1 MIAKQNFSI
10 SSRRGF
16 LRLMTMGLATAGL
29 IEPFDIGRKGAGK
42 ALAQEVVKGGA
53 GAQAKPSSVAFYGDK
68 QAGIITPQ
76 QSHVCFCA
84 IDLKTDDKSKLIN
97 LLRLWTVAS
106 ARLAQG
112 LPTAD
117 LSDDL
122 TVAASD
128 SGDVLELDPAKLT
141 LTFGFGRS
149 LFFKDGK
156 DRFGLARHCPEA
168 LVDMPVFHG
177 DQLIEARTGGDLCIQ
192 ACANDPQ
199 IAFHAIRE
207 LARLGSDIAE
217 IRWVQTGFLPES
229 KVGDTPRNLMGFKDG
244 TRNPGFHAETKK
256 ALQAGDKDFDETIWV
271 GPEGPKWMQGGS
283 YMVARR
289 IRMSLE
295 RWEKAPVDFQEEV
308 MGRHKRSGAPI
319 GAAHE
324 FDKPDFDVAD
334 KDGNPHIAET
344 SHLRLASP
352 ETNGGIRIFRRGYNY
367 NEGVSFTAERW
378 PPWRQG
384 MLYDAGLFFIAFQR
398 DPRTGFISLFEN
410 MAKFDALNQY
420 TTHVGSGLFACPPGA
435 GEGRY
440 IGQSLFED

>member
-1 MIAKQNFSI
+1 MISKQKFSKP
-10 SSRRGF
+10 SRRGF
-16 LRLMTMGLATAGL
+16 LKLLATGFATAVL
-29 IEPFDIGRKGAGK
+29 TDPFNLSRRGGGK
-42 ALAQEVVKGGA
+42 VQAQEALKGSA
-53 GAQAKPSSVAFYGDK
+53 AVQAKPSSIPFYGDK

-76 QSHVCFCA
+76 QNHVCFCA
-84 IDLKTDDKSKLIN
+84 LDVKTDDKSKLIN
-97 LLRLWTVAS
+97 LLRLWTSTS

-117 LSDDL
+117 LSNNL

-141 LTFGFGRS
+141 LTIGFGRT
-149 LFFKDGK
+149 LFIKDRK

-168 LVDMPVFHG
+168 LVDMPIFHG

-199 IAFHAIRE
+199 VAFHAIRE

-217 IRWVQTGFLPES
+217 IHWIQTGFLPES
-229 KVGDTPRNLMGFKDG
+229 KAGDTPRNLMGFKDG
-244 TRNPGFHAETKK
+244 TRNPGFHGDTKK
-256 ALQAGDKDFDETIWV
+256 ALQPGDKEFDETIWV
-271 GPEGPKWMQGGS
+271 GSEGPKWMQGGS
-283 YMVARR
+283 YVVARR
-289 IRMSLE
+289 IRISLE

-308 MGRHKRSGAPI
+308 MGRHKLSGAPI
-319 GAAHE
+319 GAVHE
-324 FDKPDFDVAD
+324 FDKPDFDASD

-344 SHLRLASP
+344 AHLRLASP
-352 ETNGGIRIFRRGYNY
+352 ETNSGAKIFRRGYNY

-398 DPRTGFISLFEN
+398 DPRSGFIALFEN

-435 GEGRY
+435 TEGKY